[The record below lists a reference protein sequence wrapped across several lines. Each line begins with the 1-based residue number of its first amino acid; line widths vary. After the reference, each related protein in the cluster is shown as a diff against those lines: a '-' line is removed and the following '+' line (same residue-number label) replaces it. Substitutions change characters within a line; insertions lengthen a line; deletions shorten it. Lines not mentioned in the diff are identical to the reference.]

1 MLLFNRTVCKSLEKV
16 KTVAYAGRGSAF
28 KATKLQIDCFEINFE
43 RTSNIDLLNIT
54 QAGNTQ
60 FSDIDDAGISIEHF
74 SEFVDVDFSIIGNSQ
89 KQGLMFEF
97 YNPFKH
103 DVVIYISLIGK
114 AVSSDSIGQ
123 K

>member
-1 MLLFNRTVCKSLEKV
+1 MLLFNRTICKSLEKV
-16 KTVAYAGRGSAF
+16 KTIAYARPGSAF
-28 KATKLQIDCFEINFE
+28 KTNKLQINCFKIDSEKI
-43 RTSNIDLLNIT
+43 SNINLLNIAQT
-54 QAGNTQ
+54 GNTQ
-60 FSDIDDAGISIEHF
+60 FSDIGDTGISTEHF
-74 SEFVDVDFSIIGNSQ
+74 AEFVDVDFSVIGSSQ

-114 AVSSDSIGQ
+114 AVSSDLIGQ